1 MRRAAIIAMLCVS
14 ALATRSER
22 AFADAPSA
30 EKVHFAMEEHDLGY
44 RAYRDGHFDEAAT
57 HFENAYFAA
66 PNPAEL
72 RSAIRARHDAK
83 QLARAATLA
92 AIAKRKYADDAE
104 TTKLADA
111 TLAAARPSVYELRIS
126 SSLECSVAVDAK
138 VVPGERVKDFRFY
151 VDPGA
156 HGLDVSWA
164 EDRAKHIDVKA
175 TAGGTQTLLLE
186 PPPAPPK
193 PTGPTGDQAQ
203 GTSVV
208 AGDRG
213 SAESSKPLS
222 PAFFI
227 VGAALTAVGTGLS
240 IWSYV
245 DTVKNP
251 GVDAVRRDCVGLGEN
266 CPEYQQG
273 LSSQRRTDVLIVT
286 TAAVGAMTAVIGLF
300 FTRWGGSVQTPTR
313 GMRVEPTVGV
323 GSVGVKAEF

>member
-14 ALATRSER
+14 ASATVSTR
-22 AFADAPSA
+22 AHADAPSA

-72 RSAIRARHDAK
+72 RSAIRAHHDAK

-92 AIAKRKYADDAE
+92 AIAKRKYPDDAE
-104 TTKLADA
+104 TTKLADS
-111 TLAAARPSVYELRIS
+111 TLAEARPSVYEVRIS

-138 VVPGERVKDFRFY
+138 VVSTERVKDFRFY
-151 VDPGA
+151 VTPGA

-164 EDRAKHIDVKA
+164 EDRAKHVDVKA

-193 PTGPTGDQAQ
+193 PPTDQAH
-203 GTSVV
+203 GTTEV
-208 AGDRG
+208 AGG
-213 SAESSKPLS
+213 GAPAESSKPLS

-240 IWSYV
+240 IWSYL

-300 FTRWGGSVQTPTR
+300 FTRWGGATQTPTR
-313 GMRVEPTVGV
+313 GMRLEPTVGV
-323 GSVGVKAEF
+323 GAVGLKAEF